1 MAASSNGAFKTC
13 PQQADMS
20 GSEEDTPVN
29 LLYSS
34 ETVATSEVLNANI
47 DTLPESA
54 TVISKEGQHK
64 LFFKWKE
71 RKSTIDYDKT
81 LTQCFKKCG
90 RSSMSASQM
99 VLLQMPSRGYYA
111 SPKFTKCP
119 SASSLPP
126 PPDEWLL
133 GFKRSTVQGNSA
145 ELPGQTAS
153 LSVLSQR

>member
-64 LFFKWKE
+64 LE

-133 GFKRSTVQGNSA
+133 GFKRSTVQGNSVGIRT
-145 ELPGQTAS
+145 PK
-153 LSVLSQR
+153 